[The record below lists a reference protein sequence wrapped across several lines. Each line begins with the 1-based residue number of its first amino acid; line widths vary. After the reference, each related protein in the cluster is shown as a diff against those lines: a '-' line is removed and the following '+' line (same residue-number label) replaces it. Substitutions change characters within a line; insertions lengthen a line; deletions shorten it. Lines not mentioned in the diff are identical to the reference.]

1 MKWALGHKGLR
12 MQSLGKGGN
21 VNSAITFRRAM
32 RATLLALS
40 VTAAPLLGG
49 TSALAQDGSFAPRMY
64 VNGSVISNF
73 EVQQRT
79 LFLKLLRA
87 PGDVEEEAIKGLI
100 DDRLRSAVAKRQGLS
115 LTAEAVIGG
124 MNEFASRANL
134 TGEQFI
140 EALGQAGVAPETFRD
155 FVSAGLIWRDVVRAK
170 YAGSVT
176 ISEAEIDRAIA
187 RSKQATKA
195 RLLLSEIVIPGA
207 DGLAIEEKLKR
218 EKATATAFSAAAKR
232 YSKAPSAEAG
242 GALEWL
248 PLENLPSDVR
258 AAVIGLEKGQISDP
272 VRVPGGLAV
281 FLLRD
286 IAQDPTE
293 ELAPIEVKYAQ
304 FLVPNDGTSAAALRA
319 KVDVCDDLY
328 AVAKGLPEDRLTVE
342 TLPIGQISGAVGTE
356 LAKLDP
362 GESSTAIVRGQW
374 QVFLM
379 LCSRTPVQELPA
391 QRDDIRTQLI
401 NARLGGLA
409 ERYLSE
415 LKADAIIREP

>member
-1 MKWALGHKGLR
+1 MIWGGW
-12 MQSLGKGGN
+12 MFNFGKGGN
-21 VNSAITFRRAM
+21 VNPAKTLKSAVHMAALTVVLAAAPMFGNLSAI
-32 RATLLALS
+32 
-40 VTAAPLLGG
+40 
-49 TSALAQDGSFAPRMY
+49 AQEGSFAPRLY
-64 VNGSVISNF
+64 VNNRVISNF
-73 EVQQRT
+73 EVEQRT
-79 LFLKLLRA
+79 LFLSLLRA
-87 PGDVEEEAIKGLI
+87 PGDLDAEAIKGLI
-100 DDRLRSAVAKRQGLS
+100 DDRLRTSVAKEQGLT
-115 LTAEAVIGG
+115 LTAEAVIAG

-134 TGEQFI
+134 TGEQFV

-170 YAGSVT
+170 FGGQVT
-176 ISEAEIDRAIA
+176 ISDAEIDRAIA

-195 RLLLSEIVIPGA
+195 RVLLAEIVIPGA

-218 EKATATAFSAAAKR
+218 EKATGTAFTAAAKR
-232 YSKAPSAEAG
+232 YSKAPSAKDG
-242 GALEWL
+242 GALDWL
-248 PLENLPSDVR
+248 PLANLPADVR

-286 IAQDPTE
+286 IAQDPTPD
-293 ELAPIEVKYAQ
+293 LAPIEVKYAQ
-304 FLVPNDGTSAAALRA
+304 YLVPNDGASADAVRA

-342 TLPIGQISGAVGTE
+342 TMPLGNVPGAVGAE
-356 LAKLDP
+356 LAQLDP
-362 GESSTAIVRGQW
+362 GESSTAMTRGPW
-374 QVFLM
+374 RVFLM

>member
-1 MKWALGHKGLR
+1 

-21 VNSAITFRRAM
+21 VNSAITFRRTM
-32 RATLLALS
+32 RVAVIALS
-40 VTAAPLLGG
+40 MTVAPLMGV
-49 TSALAQDGSFAPRMY
+49 TTVWAQDGSFAPRMY

-79 LFLKLLRA
+79 LFLQLLRA
-87 PGDVEEEAIKGLI
+87 PGDIEEEAIKGLI
-100 DDRLRSAVAKRQGLS
+100 DDRLRSSVAKQQGLT

-242 GALEWL
+242 GALDWL
-248 PLENLPSDVR
+248 PLENLPADVR

-286 IAQDPTE
+286 IAQDPTD

-304 FLVPNDGTSAAALRA
+304 FLVPNDGASAAALRT

-328 AVAKGLPEDRLTVE
+328 AVAKGLPEDRLTIE
-342 TLPIGQISGAVGTE
+342 TLPIGQISGAVGAE

-409 ERYLSE
+409 ERYLAE